1 MNIFEIVSAIALI
14 IACVFIIIVVL
25 MKDTNSNMSQAISGG
40 SADNFYQKNAG
51 RTKDAKLNRTAVVA
65 TFVFFV
71 LALAV
76 NIINVHS
83 TPTED
88 TEEDASGIVSEDTT
102 SEAASADGDDSI
114 TVEVADDSGAEENT
128 ADEGGAEESTPD
140 ESGAEE
146 STADESSAEESTA
159 DESTAE

>member
-14 IACVFIIIVVL
+14 VACVFIVIVVL
-25 MKDTNSNMSQAISGG
+25 MKETKSNMSQAISGG

-83 TPTED
+83 NPA
-88 TEEDASGIVSEDTT
+88 EDAGDTSGIVSEDTT
-102 SEAASADGDDSI
+102 SDDASADSDAGL
-114 TVEVADDSGAEENT
+114 TVEVADDAVEDSTSDDTAATESAAE
-128 ADEGGAEESTPD
+128 
-140 ESGAEE
+140 
-146 STADESSAEESTA
+146 
-159 DESTAE
+159 

>member
-14 IACVFIIIVVL
+14 VACVFIVIVVL
-25 MKDTNSNMSQAISGG
+25 MKETKSNMSQAISGG

-83 TPTED
+83 APVED
-88 TEEDASGIVSEDTT
+88 TDDTSGIVSEDTT
-102 SEAASADGDDSI
+102 SDDVSEDSDAGL
-114 TVEVADDSGAEENT
+114 TVEVADDAAN
-128 ADEGGAEESTPD
+128 

-146 STADESSAEESTA
+146 STADESAAE
-159 DESTAE
+159 

>member
-14 IACVFIIIVVL
+14 VACVFIVIVVL
-25 MKDTNSNMSQAISGG
+25 MKETKSNMSQAISGG

-65 TFVFFV
+65 TFVFFI

-83 TPTED
+83 NPTED
-88 TEEDASGIVSEDTT
+88 TDDISGIVSEDIT
-102 SEAASADGDDSI
+102 SDDVSADTDAGI
-114 TVEVADDSGAEENT
+114 TVEVADDGAEDSASDDT
-128 ADEGGAEESTPD
+128 AAADSDAEESV
-140 ESGAEE
+140 AE
-146 STADESSAEESTA
+146 DSAA

>member
-14 IACVFIIIVVL
+14 VACVFIVIVVL
-25 MKDTNSNMSQAISGG
+25 MKETKSNMSQAISGG

-83 TPTED
+83 APV
-88 TEEDASGIVSEDTT
+88 EDADDTSGIVSEDTT
-102 SEAASADGDDSI
+102 SDDASEDSDAGL
-114 TVEVADDSGAEENT
+114 TVEVADD
-128 ADEGGAEESTPD
+128 AEESVSDDTAAT

-146 STADESSAEESTA
+146 STADESVAE
-159 DESTAE
+159 